1 MSASCS
7 PAPVPDALTAYLRAV
22 VEVIDASE
30 AATAAQGRPNANA
43 AYDRLQSANEAMHR
57 ALVEVMKRRD
67 SLVATAKWREA
78 VPIAERLR
86 DECRAIKR
94 VEVVPDAVRAMYQE
108 KDIAAVTES
117 NAFVAMRRDALGER
131 L

>member
-7 PAPVPDALTAYLRAV
+7 PAPAPDALTTYLRSV

-57 ALVEVMKRRD
+57 AFGEIMRHRA
-67 SLVATAKWREA
+67 SLVMTAEWRVA
-78 VPIAERLR
+78 VVEAERAR
-86 DECRAIKR
+86 DVCRDLAR
-94 VEVVPDAVRAMYQE
+94 VAQLPDAARALYRA
-108 KDIAAVTES
+108 KDTAGVAES
-117 NAFVAMRRDALGER
+117 EAFVAMRRDALGER